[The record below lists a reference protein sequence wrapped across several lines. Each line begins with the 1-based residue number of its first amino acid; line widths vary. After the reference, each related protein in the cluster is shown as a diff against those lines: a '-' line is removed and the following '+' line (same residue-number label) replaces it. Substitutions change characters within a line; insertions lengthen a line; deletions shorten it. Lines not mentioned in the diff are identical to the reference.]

1 MKLSVYVLILA
12 GVFLAATGQ
21 VAFKIGADGRHALTE
36 FINAWVAL
44 GLLCYG
50 AGTVL
55 WIFALS
61 KAGLTVVYPFT
72 ALTFVLVFLAGI
84 LFFGERVSYAQWG
97 GVAMILGGL
106 YLIAMVR

>member
-1 MKLSVYVLILA
+1 MREANCDRIRV
-12 GVFLAATGQ
+12 
-21 VAFKIGADGRHALTE
+21 DPHC
-36 FINAWVAL
+36 

-72 ALTFVLVFLAGI
+72 VLTFVLVFLAGI

>member
-61 KAGLTVVYPFT
+61 KAGLTSYIRLPRSRSCSSFWLESCSSASVCRT
-72 ALTFVLVFLAGI
+72 RN
-84 LFFGERVSYAQWG
+84 GEASP
-97 GVAMILGGL
+97 
-106 YLIAMVR
+106 